1 MIGPQRL
8 TVLFALVFLLYLG
21 SAAAITCHQDNCY
34 RALENRPA
42 AATSF
47 CQTFTQTPSQPIP
60 TANPPPFTSQCAN
73 QASRISSACSCV
85 VYAPTPTGA
94 ICEPTP
100 ALDTARNGGFDQV
113 FIPEG
118 GAIEMMTPW
127 YFDRLQ
133 GARGDF
139 IRLPPNQ
146 NGETE
151 TGYGAA

>member
-1 MIGPQRL
+1 MIRLQRL
-8 TVLFALVFLLYLG
+8 TILLALVLLLYLG
-21 SAAAITCHQDNCY
+21 SSAATQCHQDNCY
-34 RALENRPA
+34 RALENRRS

-47 CQTFTQTPSQPIP
+47 CQTFTRTPNAPIP
-60 TANPPPFTSQCAN
+60 TASPPPFTSQCAN

-85 VYAPTPTGA
+85 VYAPTPTAG

-100 ALDTARNGGFDQV
+100 ALDTARNGGFDQI
-113 FIPEG
+113 FISEG
-118 GAIEMMTPW
+118 GATDTMPPW
-127 YFDRLQ
+127 YFDRMQ

-139 IRLPPNQ
+139 IRLPPNM